1 MLKSKQ
7 MNKLI
12 RKKMHIQVHT
22 KATQEKIISI
32 YLPTTNLIVPTTPY
46 IVDVLVG
53 FSETVSPA

>member
-1 MLKSKQ
+1 
-7 MNKLI
+7 
-12 RKKMHIQVHT
+12 MHIQVHT